1 MVGLEGVKVK
11 SADKAIA
18 AMVTLADFVA
28 TVAGEAESVPVTLML
43 KVPFTL
49 YVVLKLVPMPEDG
62 LPPVA
67 VQENVTGGVLP
78 VDVAVHA
85 TAIPTVP
92 VVGQL
97 IDMVNTAAWPTA
109 WVAVAVFALASVT
122 VRDRPAI
129 PATGREARR
138 STRDCQSARRLWR

>member
-1 MVGLEGVKVK
+1 VKVTRVPLVGLEGVKVK

-49 YVVLKLVPMPEDG
+49 YVVLKLVPVPEDG
-62 LPPVA
+62 FPPVA
-67 VQENVTGGVLP
+67 VQENVTGGVP
-78 VDVAVHA
+78 PADVAVHA

-122 VRDRPAI
+122 VRVTVKGPVV
-129 PATGREARR
+129 E
-138 STRDCQSARRLWR
+138 